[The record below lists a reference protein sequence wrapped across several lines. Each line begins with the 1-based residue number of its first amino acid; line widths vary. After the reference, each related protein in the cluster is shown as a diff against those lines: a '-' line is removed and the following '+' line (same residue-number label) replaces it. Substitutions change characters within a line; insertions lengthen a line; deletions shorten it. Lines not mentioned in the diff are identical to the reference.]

1 MPNGAG
7 SKATSEPATGPAIEP
22 AIEPAIATAIE
33 PMSDSA
39 LIARVKAGEV
49 DAFAIVV
56 HRHMRSA
63 FGIAFHVLQ
72 HREDAEDVVQQSF
85 IAALTRIDTYD
96 VTRPFGPWF
105 GRVVLNQARSA
116 RRARER
122 IARRWTEPA
131 DLFDPS
137 PAASPERS
145 AEDSEV
151 RERVQAAVGIL
162 PDRQRLAIQL
172 IDIEGYSPAEVGL
185 MLDVAP
191 VTMRWHLMA
200 ARRKLRRLLA
210 PLAPRAAMVGVA
222 DAARRGPTGYSVRA
236 AGPESREV

>member
-1 MPNGAG
+1 VTTNSA
-7 SKATSEPATGPAIEP
+7 ASEPGGEAVS
-22 AIEPAIATAIE
+22 E

-39 LIARVKAGEV
+39 LIARVRSGEV

-122 IARRWTEPA
+122 VARRWAEPA
-131 DLFDPS
+131 DLLDPS
-137 PAASPERS
+137 PAASPERA

-151 RERVQAAVGIL
+151 RERVRAAVGIL

-172 IDIEGYSPAEVGL
+172 IDIEGYSPAEVGVL
-185 MLDVAP
+185 LDVAP

-200 ARRKLRRLLA
+200 ARRRLRRLLA
-210 PLAPRAAMVGVA
+210 PLAPHAAVLG
-222 DAARRGPTGYSVRA
+222 DAARRGPTGYPVRA

>member
-1 MPNGAG
+1 M
-7 SKATSEPATGPAIEP
+7 
-22 AIEPAIATAIE
+22 
-33 PMSDSA
+33 
-39 LIARVKAGEV
+39 KAGDV
-49 DAFAIVV
+49 DAFAVVV

-85 IAALTRIDTYD
+85 IAALKRIETYD

-122 IARRWTEPA
+122 IARRWAEPS
-131 DLFDPS
+131 DLYDPS
-137 PAASPERS
+137 PAASPERC

-151 RERVQAAVGIL
+151 RARVRAAVGIL
-162 PDRQRLAIQL
+162 PDRQRLAVQL
-172 IDIEGYSPAEVGL
+172 IDIEGYTPAEVGV

-210 PLAPRAAMVGVA
+210 PLAPRALVLG
-222 DAARRGPTGYSVRA
+222 DPAAKRDPTPFRVPPGR
-236 AGPESREV
+236 PESKEV